1 LLSTFS
7 SNFIKI
13 SAPSI
18 FATRYMNLL
27 FNLFDAGIWGRYL
40 SFELL
45 SLGKF
50 AKDYTRDSP
59 LGGGT
64 GGGGGEGNMGKKGG
78 ATGGRLTVNNVK

>member
-1 LLSTFS
+1 LLSNLLY
-7 SNFIKI
+7 NFIKNF
-13 SAPSI
+13 PPV
-18 FATRYMNLL
+18 YLPHGMNLL

-59 LGGGT
+59 LGGGQ
-64 GGGGGEGNMGKKGG
+64 GGEGRGTWVKKGG
-78 ATGGRLTVNNVK
+78 NRGKADGK